1 MNCQPR
7 NVAGD
12 VASHPAIAQAIAEF
26 DAVLGSIMRPR
37 AAEPRGGVRVPMS
50 VWTDEHGA
58 HVELDLPGVPMDAI
72 EITIERDVLTIKG
85 NRVRMVPSNAEVALD
100 ELRAGEFERHVRIS
114 DSFDQEK
121 VSATLKDGV
130 LRVSLARKPQTQPRK
145 VTIAAS

>member
-7 NVAGD
+7 TVVGD

-37 AAEPRGGVRVPMS
+37 ATEARGVRVPMA
-50 VWTDEHGA
+50 VWTDEGGA

-85 NRVRMVPSNAEVALD
+85 NRVRMVPSGAEVALD

-130 LRVSLARKPQTQPRK
+130 LRVSLERKPQTQPRK